1 MRPRQEGVI
10 PCSSRSSSRWT
21 RESPDPGSSKEGAFI
36 SAFFAFNAEI
46 EAKGVYV
53 AGEPLQSVETAT
65 TVRMKDGEVFLT
77 DGPFAETKEQ
87 IGGIYVVECNDV
99 AEAIEWGSRVP
110 VVAFECGAIEVRP
123 CMDHSAAMDK
133 S

>member
-1 MRPRQEGVI
+1 MQFTLIV
-10 PCSSRSSSRWT
+10 T
-21 RESPDPGSSKEGAFI
+21 MDPEKAPAAGSAKEGEFF

-46 EAKGVYV
+46 EAQGVYV

-65 TVRMKDGEVFLT
+65 TVRMKGGELLLT

-87 IGGIYVVECNDV
+87 IGGFYLVECNDV
-99 AEAIEWGSRVP
+99 SEAIEWGSRVP
-110 VVAFECGAIEVRP
+110 VVEFECGAIEVRP
-123 CMDHSAAMDK
+123 CMDHSAAMDE

>member
-1 MRPRQEGVI
+1 MQFTLIVTI
-10 PCSSRSSSRWT
+10 
-21 RESPDPGSSKEGAFI
+21 DPEKVPAAGSTKAGEFA

-46 EAKGVYV
+46 EAQGVYV

-65 TVRMKDGEVFLT
+65 TVRMKNGELSVT

-87 IGGIYVVECNDV
+87 IGGFYLVECDDV
-99 AEAIEWGSRVP
+99 GEAIEWGSRVP
-110 VVAFECGAIEVRP
+110 VVGFECGAIEVRP
-123 CMDHSAAMDK
+123 CMDHSAAMDE

>member
-1 MRPRQEGVI
+1 MQFTLIV
-10 PCSSRSSSRWT
+10 T
-21 RESPDPGSSKEGAFI
+21 MDPEKAPAAGSTKEGEFI

-46 EAKGVYV
+46 EAQGVYL

-65 TVRMKDGEVFLT
+65 TVRMKDGELSLT

-87 IGGIYVVECNDV
+87 IGGFYLVECNDV
-99 AEAIEWGSRVP
+99 GEAIEWGSRVP

>member
-1 MRPRQEGVI
+1 MQFTLIVTI
-10 PCSSRSSSRWT
+10 
-21 RESPDPGSSKEGAFI
+21 DPEKTPAAGSVKEGEFV
-36 SAFFAFNAEI
+36 SAFVAFNAEI
-46 EAKGVYV
+46 EAQGVYL

-65 TVRMKDGEVFLT
+65 TVRMKDGELFVT

-87 IGGIYVVECNDV
+87 LGGFYLVECDDI
-99 AEAIEWGSRVP
+99 AQAIEWGSRVP

-123 CMDHSAAMDK
+123 CMDHSAAMAE

>member
-1 MRPRQEGVI
+1 MQFTLIVTMDPEKA
-10 PCSSRSSSRWT
+10 P
-21 RESPDPGSSKEGAFI
+21 EPGSTKEGEFV

-46 EAKGVYV
+46 EAQGVYV
-53 AGEPLQSVETAT
+53 AGEPLQSVETAM

-87 IGGIYVVECNDV
+87 IGGFYLVECNDV

-110 VVAFECGAIEVRP
+110 VVPFECGAIDVRP
-123 CMDHSAAMDK
+123 CMDHSVAMDK